1 MFSKFSEWAPI
12 TIVDLS
18 YGKEYG
24 KDVYFYTHYHFMGK
38 HVTAY
43 WKPRAWTPADLTVSR
58 LSPIQT
64 RALCTSDIHDIPL
77 LIEEVKQTL
86 IFFKSQRPVKISL
99 LIEEHVNLLRATN
112 VWETRLEY
120 MTEKYDTAMKFLWPL
135 MKLRRAMLAK
145 ALHPRVVASTACC
158 LSRLNSGL
166 LERIIV
172 LSET

>member
-12 TIVDLS
+12 TNVDLS
-18 YGKEYG
+18 YG

-38 HVTAY
+38 PVTAY
-43 WKPRAWTPADLTVSR
+43 WKPKNWTPPVLTISR

-64 RALCTSDIHDIPL
+64 RALCTSDVHDIPRL
-77 LIEEVKQTL
+77 IPEIEERLV
-86 IFFKSQRPVKISL
+86 FFKSQRPVKISL
-99 LIEEHVNLLRATN
+99 LIEEHVNLLQAIN

-145 ALHPRVVASTACC
+145 ALHPRVVASTACG
-158 LSRLNSGL
+158 LSRLNSAL